1 MIQGFVLAH
10 RGTEDVA
17 AGELR
22 SCGAADVAV
31 CDCGVLFSCRDLPS
45 LCIVAYQ
52 LRSAL
57 KVLWVLSQSDT
68 IDVSNVDFTW
78 AAGKSFAVR
87 SDQDSVDEGDIGAV
101 IVDMTGLKVSLSNPA
116 VTFFVTQCGTKM
128 LFGVDVTGIDL
139 GRREYRVF
147 LGPTSIK
154 GTLAFSLLQCGGWKP
169 GMSLLDPFCQSGAVV
184 IEAALAARRMPVA
197 FHLKQQLAFT
207 KIVEQDVCS
216 AIDKDVLPEEKLE
229 VFAFDPHFKHISATQ
244 KNAKIAQVNKCL
256 EYSRQDIDWLD
267 VKLEKDSI
275 DCIVTCLP
283 AEKDLKKGDIQ
294 ALFLRA
300 KPVLKKTGT
309 ITILTQKRQQ
319 EIRDTAKEYVL
330 KEQRTVW
337 QGQSAFSV
345 MVFTWKEK

>member
-22 SCGAADVAV
+22 SCGAADVAE
-31 CDCGVLFSCRDLPS
+31 CDGGVLFSCKDLPS
-45 LCIVAYQ
+45 LCSIAYQ

-57 KVLWVLSQSDT
+57 KVLWVQSQGDA
-68 IDVSNVDFTW
+68 IDVSSIDFSW

-87 SDQDSVDEGDIGAV
+87 SDQDSVDEGDIGAA
-101 IVDMTGLKVSLSNPA
+101 IVDRTGLKVSLSNPD

-154 GTLAFSLLQCGGWKP
+154 GTLAFSLLQVGGWRP

-184 IEAALAARRMPVA
+184 IEAALASRRMPVA
-197 FHLKQQLAFT
+197 FHLKQQLAVT
-207 KIVEQDVCS
+207 KLVEQNIFS
-216 AIDKDVLPEEKLE
+216 AIDKNILPEEKITVL
-229 VFAFDPHFKHISATQ
+229 AFDPHFKHISATQ

-267 VKLEKDSI
+267 VKLGKNSI
-275 DCIVTCLP
+275 DCIITCLP

-294 ALFLRA
+294 ALFLRT
-300 KPVLKKTGT
+300 KSVLKKTGT

-319 EIRDTAKEYVL
+319 EIRDAAKEYVL

-337 QGQSAFSV
+337 QGQSSYTTF
-345 MVFTWKEK
+345 VFVRSD